1 MINPQQNLFE
11 KLNKKYLF
19 RYPIGEFEK
28 NFNNK
33 NPEIISVLLNKN
45 LNSLQIITKDNIEYI
60 YVYQKSL
67 NNIQITS

>member
-11 KLNKKYLF
+11 KSNKKYLF

-28 NFNNK
+28 NFNNE
-33 NPEIISVLLNKN
+33 NPDIISVLLNKN
-45 LNSLQIITKDNIEYI
+45 LNSLQIITKDNIEFI

-67 NNIQITS
+67 NNI